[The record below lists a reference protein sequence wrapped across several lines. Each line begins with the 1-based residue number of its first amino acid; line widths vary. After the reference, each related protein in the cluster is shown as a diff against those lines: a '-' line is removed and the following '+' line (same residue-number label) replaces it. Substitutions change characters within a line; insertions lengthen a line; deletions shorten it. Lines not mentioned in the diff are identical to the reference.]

1 MVDILDRQET
11 VRQLMDLLNTLADA
25 RASCSFA
32 LNGKWGT
39 GKTFV
44 LNMLEENLREYQ
56 AGEKFLVFHYN
67 CWQYD
72 YYDEPLIAIVSAMLD
87 GLEENVHLLPQ
98 GVCEA
103 GKESAQAVIGEVL
116 KTIASSFLKNKIG
129 IDAETLSKTLKIAQD
144 AVTKAFE
151 KEHGYDNYYAFHK
164 TLEDAKTELSKITE
178 YQTLVIV
185 VDELDRCLPD
195 YALKT
200 LERLHHLFAG
210 MDSTVLLMAL
220 DKGQLENTVQQI
232 FGKAVDC
239 DAYLKK
245 FIDFEL
251 KLDIGKVN
259 NRFLEKYSDYTALF
273 DQTALEPWA
282 EFDRYIA
289 LLFSEIEVRR
299 QEHLIQKVK
308 MVHELLFGG
317 QEKKDISFLCF
328 ELLMAVFEERN
339 AGATRIPLFY
349 GIIRAGQY
357 ELAISDSLPASLA
370 DYIKKEWI
378 YMPSICHDGRTSYLF
393 FGEGTLV
400 IPQLLIGYSD
410 GIYHEGTLLAHHSET
425 PKFKKYIQ
433 DFKAMKRILNIIA

>member
-32 LNGKWGT
+32 LNGKWGA

-87 GLEENVHLLPQ
+87 DLEENVHLLPQ

-129 IDAETLSKTLKIAQD
+129 VDAETLSKTLKIAQD

-151 KEHGYDNYYAFHK
+151 KEYGYDNYYAFHK

-200 LERLHHLFAG
+200 LERLHHLFAR
-210 MDSTVLLMAL
+210 MDNTVLLMAL

-308 MVHELLFGG
+308 MVHELQFGG

-339 AGATRIPLFY
+339 KRTSRAPFFY
-349 GIIRAGQY
+349 GSFREGHY
-357 ELAISDSLPASLA
+357 ELTINDDLPAPLV
-370 DYIKKEWI
+370 DYIKENWI
-378 YMPSICHDGRTSYLF
+378 YRPLISRGDLNSAPVF
-393 FGEGTLV
+393 DEDNLV
-400 IPQLLIGYSD
+400 VPQLLIGYSD
-410 GIYHEGTLLAHHSET
+410 GVYHNGTLFARYSET
-425 PKFKKYIQ
+425 HKYKKYIQ
-433 DFKAMKRILNIIA
+433 DFKAMKKMLDIIV

>member
-11 VRQLMDLLNTLADA
+11 VQQLMDLLNTLADA

-32 LNGKWGT
+32 LNGKWGA

-44 LNMLEENLREYQ
+44 LNMLEQELRKYQ
-56 AGEKFLVFHYN
+56 AGEKFIVFHYN
-67 CWQYD
+67 CWKYD

-87 GLEENVHLLPQ
+87 GLEENERLLPQ
-98 GVCEA
+98 ELRETGKKGRRVAGEA
-103 GKESAQAVIGEVL
+103 L
-116 KTIASSFLKNKIG
+116 KVVALSFLENKIG
-129 IDAETLSKTLKIAQD
+129 VDAETLTKVLENAQEST
-144 AVTKAFE
+144 AEAFE
-151 KEHGYDNYYAFHK
+151 EEHGYDNYYAFHK
-164 TLEDAKTELSKITE
+164 TMEKAKGELSKITE
-178 YQTLVIV
+178 NQTLIII

-195 YALKT
+195 YAVKT

-210 MDSTVLLMAL
+210 MDNTVLLLAL

-259 NRFLEKYSDYTALF
+259 NRFLEKYSDYIALF

-289 LLFSEIEVRR
+289 LLFSELEVRR
-299 QEHLIQKVK
+299 QEHLVRKVK
-308 MVHELLFGG
+308 MIHELLFGG

-328 ELLMAVFEERN
+328 ELLMAVFEEQN
-339 AGATRIPLFY
+339 PGTDGIPLFY
-349 GIIRAGQY
+349 GIIHGSEYKLTVQG
-357 ELAISDSLPASLA
+357 LPSLLEG
-370 DYIKKEWI
+370 YIKKEWI
-378 YMPSICHDGRTSYLF
+378 YHSATCYDGRGNYPF
-393 FGEGTLV
+393 FSEDTLD

-410 GIYHEGTLLAHHSET
+410 GIYHKGTLLTHHPEA
-425 PKFKKYIQ
+425 PKYKNYIQ
-433 DFKAMKRILNIIA
+433 DFKPLKKMLNIIA